1 KTGQVQRCRSSRR
14 GAHGLPGG
22 YKDTFLPG
30 RQRFCGMKWPLDQL
44 CFCAVWFATV
54 LRQHPELVIG
64 SLTCMGALLAVAAT
78 TAYLRGNPPVSG
90 ILALS
95 GAIAIGWAGAVAL
108 ASFESPTA
116 LGWGLLGIG
125 CGLASAWS
133 FGVRRKFAGAFM
145 RTGENGSCVQRLV

>member
-1 KTGQVQRCRSSRR
+1 
-14 GAHGLPGG
+14 
-22 YKDTFLPG
+22 
-30 RQRFCGMKWPLDQL
+30 
-44 CFCAVWFATV
+44 
-54 LRQHPELVIG
+54 
-64 SLTCMGALLAVAAT
+64 AVAAT

-133 FGVRRKFAGAFM
+133 FGVRRKFAGGFM
-145 RTGENGSCVQRLV
+145 GTGENGSCVQRLVSAGRATLGHRAFAASNGAPSVYWRVGIFTAIVILSAILDSYRLLDVPGELDPFGTQAMVGAKRLIHGELS